1 METLQITKLLAF
13 ITSFQ
18 QSSEQLLETVMTKEN
33 KQTNK
38 HTIPSALIILLTRL
52 YHIDYLSLFPQNPP
66 WDWSPFNHLFL
77 CNSSVSTPTGHTHPF
92 IEPVW
97 YWLAKPQAVSYTAVH
112 LPQRLDIPV
121 LSETFII
128 FLISASTLTNFS

>member
-1 METLQITKLLAF
+1 MEILLITTFLAF

-18 QSSEQLLETVMTKEN
+18 QSSEQILETVMTKEN

-38 HTIPSALIILLTRL
+38 HTNPSALIILLTRL
-52 YHIDYLSLFPQNPP
+52 YHIDYLSLFLQKPH
-66 WDWSPFNHLFL
+66 WSPFNPLFL
-77 CNSSVSTPTGHTHPF
+77 FNSSVSTPTGHTHPL

-97 YWLAKPQAVSYTAVH
+97 YRLAKPQAVSHIAVH
-112 LPQRLDIPV
+112 LPQTLDIPE

-128 FLISASTLTNFS
+128 FLISDSTLTKFS

>member
-38 HTIPSALIILLTRL
+38 HTNPSALIILLTRL

-66 WDWSPFNHLFL
+66 
-77 CNSSVSTPTGHTHPF
+77 
-92 IEPVW
+92 
-97 YWLAKPQAVSYTAVH
+97 
-112 LPQRLDIPV
+112 
-121 LSETFII
+121 
-128 FLISASTLTNFS
+128 